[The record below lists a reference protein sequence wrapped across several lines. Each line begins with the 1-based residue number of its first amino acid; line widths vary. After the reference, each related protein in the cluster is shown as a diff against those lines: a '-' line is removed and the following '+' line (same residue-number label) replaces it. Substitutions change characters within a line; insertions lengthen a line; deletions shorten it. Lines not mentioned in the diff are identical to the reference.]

1 MSAAQPTD
9 AVVASATPTTVAAS
23 TTAVTAATT
32 PATTAGEPVTP
43 TKTPMPPKEKRPE
56 GGPKTPK
63 SKDVI
68 INTQE
73 IPGGGKIEMRANGSI
88 LQTNADGSTI
98 ETWKDS
104 ERRHET
110 TPNGD
115 WMEVKEDGTHIQY
128 SNEQKVKISKFKNGS
143 ELQENDDGSTIE
155 TDSEGMIIEKM
166 GNIYIEIR
174 TDGSRLQK
182 DGETGISIEK
192 FGDGTTVQTMPDHT
206 RIVRRPNGH
215 ATQRNPNGT
224 VIETWKDGRRV
235 QTSLD
240 GVRIEKFA
248 NGRTVQTDSSGTIIE
263 KLADGTL
270 LPPRQPK
277 LVQKCVSCSKCTTI
291 ISIPND
297 TFVVCCP
304 MCRHI
309 MLGHQIN
316 VIGSGKTAA
325 ESKTKKV
332 QWGTH
337 DDSGSEVKTI
347 FDRYDVNGSGGI
359 DQTEVGNML
368 KDLNFPPTEFAEI
381 FMSADD
387 NSDGELQFHEFV
399 EYFNELNSAI
409 LATAK
414 PADLSMSAQM
424 MEDQK
429 AELSQAKEELVRMQ
443 KILEEKLSKA
453 TINNCDDLA
462 NEKRKADEQIVVIEA
477 ELKLRE
483 KHFETAVKEQHKR
496 RHDALQAKLQARK
509 DAKAK

>member
-1 MSAAQPTD
+1 MNRWLRAGNFFGKPNEQKAVSGKLLYFCTFFFYNFHTKAHKKAVMSAAQPTD

-23 TTAVTAATT
+23 TTAVAAATT

-128 SNEQKVKISKFKNGS
+128 SKEQKVKISKFKNGS

-192 FGDGTTVQTMPDHT
+192 FGDGTTVQVRFQFVCHT
-206 RIVRRPNGH
+206 IHFMVPSLVHAWFSFVWSWKHLFLLIFMFINFLFSFLFSRAPPKKKRPCPTTHELYDVPMVTRRKEIPTALSSKPGKMEEEYKLRWMVYALKNLQMEELYKQIH
-215 ATQRNPNGT
+215 L
-224 VIETWKDGRRV
+224 VL
-235 QTSLD
+235 SL
-240 GVRIEKFA
+240 K
-248 NGRTVQTDSSGTIIE
+248 NWRTVH
-263 KLADGTL
+263 
-270 LPPRQPK
+270 
-277 LVQKCVSCSKCTTI
+277 
-291 ISIPND
+291 
-297 TFVVCCP
+297 CC
-304 MCRHI
+304 
-309 MLGHQIN
+309 HQ
-316 VIGSGKTAA
+316 
-325 ESKTKKV
+325 
-332 QWGTH
+332 
-337 DDSGSEVKTI
+337 
-347 FDRYDVNGSGGI
+347 
-359 DQTEVGNML
+359 GNQ
-368 KDLNFPPTEFAEI
+368 N
-381 FMSADD
+381 
-387 NSDGELQFHEFV
+387 
-399 EYFNELNSAI
+399 
-409 LATAK
+409 
-414 PADLSMSAQM
+414 
-424 MEDQK
+424 
-429 AELSQAKEELVRMQ
+429 
-443 KILEEKLSKA
+443 LSKNVYLVPDVPPLFPYP
-453 TINNCDDLA
+453 TTRLWS
-462 NEKRKADEQIVVIEA
+462 VVPCVVTLCWAI
-477 ELKLRE
+477 KSM
-483 KHFETAVKEQHKR
+483 
-496 RHDALQAKLQARK
+496 
-509 DAKAK
+509 

>member
-1 MSAAQPTD
+1 MNSFSLFHLPILGTRNALKQCVHESRSATPQTQPTRFQLLEKRIERFPDHPHLNRWLRAGNFFGKPNEQKAVSGKLLYFCTFFFYNFHTKAHKKAVMSAAQPTD

-23 TTAVTAATT
+23 TTAVAAATT

-128 SNEQKVKISKFKNGS
+128 SKEQKVKISKFKNGS

-192 FGDGTTVQTMPDHT
+192 FGDGTTVQVRFQFVCHTIQFMVPSLVHAWFSFVWSWKHLFLLIFMFINFLFSFLFSRAPPKKKKKDHA
-206 RIVRRPNGH
+206 RPHTN
-215 ATQRNPNGT
+215 
-224 VIETWKDGRRV
+224 
-235 QTSLD
+235 
-240 GVRIEKFA
+240 
-248 NGRTVQTDSSGTIIE
+248 
-263 KLADGTL
+263 
-270 LPPRQPK
+270 
-277 LVQKCVSCSKCTTI
+277 CTT
-291 ISIPND
+291 S
-297 TFVVCCP
+297 
-304 MCRHI
+304 
-309 MLGHQIN
+309 
-316 VIGSGKTAA
+316 
-325 ESKTKKV
+325 
-332 QWGTH
+332 QW
-337 DDSGSEVKTI
+337 S
-347 FDRYDVNGSGGI
+347 R
-359 DQTEVGNML
+359 
-368 KDLNFPPTEFAEI
+368 
-381 FMSADD
+381 
-387 NSDGELQFHEFV
+387 
-399 EYFNELNSAI
+399 
-409 LATAK
+409 
-414 PADLSMSAQM
+414 
-424 MEDQK
+424 
-429 AELSQAKEELVRMQ
+429 
-443 KILEEKLSKA
+443 
-453 TINNCDDLA
+453 
-462 NEKRKADEQIVVIEA
+462 
-477 ELKLRE
+477 
-483 KHFETAVKEQHKR
+483 
-496 RHDALQAKLQARK
+496 
-509 DAKAK
+509 DAKKSQRHCHRNLERWKKSTNFVGWCTH